1 MTRTV
6 LLGDICDIKI
16 GRTPPRK
23 QPQWFSESHGIKW
36 VSIKDMGNTGKY
48 ISQTS
53 EFLTADAIKKFNIP
67 IIPAGTL
74 LMSFKLTV
82 GRLGFTEYDTCSNE
96 AIAQLPI
103 KDPDIVDKNYLY
115 YYLKNF
121 NFGSLS
127 STSSI
132 ATAVNSKTVKNISV
146 SLPPL
151 DRQKKIAN
159 ILGSLDEKIE
169 LNRRMNETLEQLGQ
183 TIFRYHFIANPEVK
197 NWPIVKVGDILS
209 ELQSGSRPKGGAVEL
224 GVPSIGAENIIGLG
238 KYDYSKEKYIS
249 EDFFNKLSR
258 GIVNSED
265 VLLYKDGA
273 YVGKKSLF
281 MNGFP
286 HKKCAVN
293 EHVFILRTNPK
304 LRSQFFLYFWLD
316 QSSITKK
323 IIDAGVKA
331 AQPGINQSNVNSLP
345 ILLPPEE
352 SVKKFDNEISPIMEM
367 IFSNA
372 VESNHLATFRDA
384 LLPKL
389 ISGEIEA

>member
-48 ISQTS
+48 ISQTN

-82 GRLGFTEYDTCSNE
+82 GRLGFTEYDMCSNE

-146 SLPPL
+146 NLPPL
-151 DRQKKIAN
+151 DQQKKIAN
-159 ILGSLDEKIE
+159 ILSSLDEKIE
-169 LNRRMNETLEQLGQ
+169 LNRHMNETLEQLGQ
-183 TIFRYHFIANPEVK
+183 ALFRHYFIDNPEAVGWK
-197 NWPIVKVGDILS
+197 SGTLGDIIVNFDSKRKPLS
-209 ELQSGSRPKGGAVEL
+209 SRQRAKMQGDYRYFGATSVMDHVNDYLFDGTYLLLAEDGSVMRSDGTPYLQYVWGRFWANNHAHIIQAKYPFTVEYLYLLLAKTNVQSLVSGAVQL
-224 GVPSIGAENIIGLG
+224 
-238 KYDYSKEKYIS
+238 K
-249 EDFFNKLSR
+249 
-258 GIVNSED
+258 
-265 VLLYKDGA
+265 
-273 YVGKKSLF
+273 
-281 MNGFP
+281 
-286 HKKCAVN
+286 
-293 EHVFILRTNPK
+293 
-304 LRSQFFLYFWLD
+304 
-316 QSSITKK
+316 
-323 IIDAGVKA
+323 
-331 AQPGINQSNVNSLP
+331 INQKAMNSLVISIPPDDLVIKFCNLVNSLFAQYRENEEQ
-345 ILLPPEE
+345 IELL
-352 SVKKFDNEISPIMEM
+352 VN
-367 IFSNA
+367 
-372 VESNHLATFRDA
+372 LRDS

-389 ISGEIEA
+389 ISGEIEV

>member
-1 MTRTV
+1 MTQKV
-6 LLGDICDIKI
+6 YLGDICDIKI
-16 GRTPPRK
+16 GRTPPRR
-23 QPQWFSESHGIKW
+23 QPQWFNKSHGVRW
-36 VSIKDMGNTGKY
+36 VSIKDMGNAGKY

-53 EFLTADAIKKFNIP
+53 EFLTADAIRKFNIP

-82 GRLGFTEYDTCSNE
+82 GRLGFAEYDMCSNE

-121 NFGSLS
+121 NFDSLS

-132 ATAVNSKTVKNISV
+132 ATAVNLKTVKNISV
-146 SLPPL
+146 NLPSL
-151 DRQKKIAN
+151 DRQRKIAN

-183 TIFRYHFIANPEVK
+183 ALFRHYFVSNPEVK
-197 NWPIVKVGDILS
+197 NWSIVKVGDVLS
-209 ELQSGSRPKGGAVEL
+209 ELQSGSRPRGGAVKL
-224 GVPSIGAENIIGLG
+224 GVPSVGAENIVGLG

-249 EDFFNKLSR
+249 EEFFNRLGR
-258 GIVNSED
+258 GVVNSGD

-286 HKKCAVN
+286 HKKCAIN
-293 EHVFILRTNPK
+293 EHVFILRTNSRLK
-304 LRSQFFLYFWLD
+304 SQFFLYFWLD
-316 QSSITKK
+316 QPSITKK

-331 AQPGINQSNVNSLP
+331 VQPGINQSNVNSLP

-352 SVKKFDNEISPIMEM
+352 SVKKFDNEISPIMGM

-372 VESNHLATFRDA
+372 IESNQLAALRD
-384 LLPKL
+384 LLLQKL
-389 ISGEIEA
+389 ISGEIEV

>member
-1 MTRTV
+1 MTQTV

-53 EFLTADAIKKFNIP
+53 EFLTADAIKKLNIP

-82 GRLGFTEYDTCSNE
+82 GRLGFTEHDMCSNE

-103 KDPDIVDKNYLY
+103 KDSDIVDKNYLY

-121 NFGSLS
+121 NFDSLS

-132 ATAVNSKTVKNISV
+132 ATAVNSKTVKSISV
-146 SLPPL
+146 NLPLL
-151 DRQKKIAN
+151 DQQKKIAD

-183 TIFRYHFIANPEVK
+183 TLFRHYFVDNPEVK
-197 NWPIVKVGDILS
+197 SWDKKPLDEIANFLNGLAMQKYPKINGQRTLPVIKIREISSGITDSTDIASANIPEEYIVHDGDLLFS
-209 ELQSGSRPKGGAVEL
+209 WSGTLLVKFWSGG
-224 GVPSIGAENIIGLG
+224 
-238 KYDYSKEKYIS
+238 
-249 EDFFNKLSR
+249 
-258 GIVNSED
+258 
-265 VLLYKDGA
+265 DGA
-273 YVGKKSLF
+273 LNQHLF
-281 MNGFP
+281 KVTSDKYP
-286 HKKCAVN
+286 
-293 EHVFILRTNPK
+293 EW
-304 LRSQFFLYFWLD
+304 LYYYWTKYYLD
-316 QSSITKK
+316 QFISIAKSKATTMGHIQRKHLK
-323 IIDAGVKA
+323 QAEIIIPPNIEEMTSEFTSIIDQIKTNLFE
-331 AQPGINQSNVNSLP
+331 I
-345 ILLPPEE
+345 
-352 SVKKFDNEISPIMEM
+352 KFLVSI
-367 IFSNA
+367 
-372 VESNHLATFRDA
+372 RDS

-389 ISGEIEA
+389 ISGEIEI

>member
-1 MTRTV
+1 MTQTV

-36 VSIKDMGNTGKY
+36 ASIKDMGNTGKY

-82 GRLGFTEYDTCSNE
+82 GRLGFTEYDMCSNE

-103 KDPDIVDKNYLY
+103 RDPDIVDKNYLY

-146 SLPPL
+146 NLPPL
-151 DRQKKIAN
+151 DQQKKIAN

-169 LNRRMNETLEQLGQ
+169 LNCRMNETLEQLGQ
-183 TIFRYHFIANPEVK
+183 ALFRHYFVDNPEAKSWDKKPLDEIANFLNGLAMQKYPKINGQRTLPVIKIREMSSGITDSTDIASANIPEEYIVHDGDLLFSWSGTLLVK
-197 NWPIVKVGDILS
+197 FW
-209 ELQSGSRPKGGAVEL
+209 SGG
-224 GVPSIGAENIIGLG
+224 
-238 KYDYSKEKYIS
+238 
-249 EDFFNKLSR
+249 
-258 GIVNSED
+258 
-265 VLLYKDGA
+265 DGA
-273 YVGKKSLF
+273 LNQHLF
-281 MNGFP
+281 KVTSDKYP
-286 HKKCAVN
+286 EWLYYYWTKYHLDQ
-293 EHVFILRTNPK
+293 FILIAKSKATTMGHIQRKHLKQAEVIVPPNIEEMTSEFTP
-304 LRSQFFLYFWLD
+304 
-316 QSSITKK
+316 
-323 IIDAGVKA
+323 IIDQIKT
-331 AQPGINQSNVNSLP
+331 NLFETNSLVN
-345 ILLPPEE
+345 IRDSLL
-352 SVKKFDNEISPIMEM
+352 
-367 IFSNA
+367 
-372 VESNHLATFRDA
+372 L
-384 LLPKL
+384 KL
-389 ISGEIEA
+389 ISGEIKI